1 MAPSGTRNRSSPN
14 KNAPTPSQV
23 ISNQLLNGDT
33 SQQGVG
39 LPPQSV
45 DLNVSEIIVN
55 EATSSAASS
64 TVTVSDKN
72 TSKKTSN
79 GVSHPRSP
87 RRLRSPAKKAT
98 IRMQFLDSDSED
110 EGANFSA
117 LKAFYKDLNAV
128 EHSSL
133 LQLYRKC

>member
-1 MAPSGTRNRSSPN
+1 MAPSGTRTNRTSPN

-23 ISNQLLNGDT
+23 ISNELLNGDT

-39 LPPQSV
+39 LPSQSV
-45 DLNVSEIIVN
+45 DLNISEFIVN
-55 EATSSAASS
+55 EATSSAA
-64 TVTVSDKN
+64 TVSDKS

-79 GVSHPRSP
+79 SVSLPRSP
-87 RRLRSPAKKAT
+87 RRLRSPAKKAA